1 MIFDHGKFEM
11 PDKALFIGNSLLLG
25 NGAFGMNA
33 TDSASDYHAVIQRKF
48 LKANPAY
55 TDTKLSGVDFE
66 SCENRAQ
73 QMDWLDNRLCPV
85 LSDDLDLV
93 VIQIGD
99 NVNTSRKREA
109 FEQGAKELIAT
120 IKAYAP
126 RACIVWIYGWY
137 VSNSVI
143 KSVKNA
149 CKQYAVTLVAIDGI
163 NKAGNRSSIGT
174 VITRVEPTSQSL
186 NYIHYTV
193 LSDNR
198 LQIDFNVSGKKYKA
212 IVQAESY
219 SDNTEA
225 KTLTWQG
232 YETITTDK
240 EIASHPGNNGFEQ
253 IAQRFFEVLNID

>member
-1 MIFDHGKFEM
+1 M
-11 PDKALFIGNSLLLG
+11 
-25 NGAFGMNA
+25 
-33 TDSASDYHAVIQRKF
+33 
-48 LKANPAY
+48 
-55 TDTKLSGVDFE
+55 
-66 SCENRAQ
+66 
-73 QMDWLDNRLCPV
+73 
-85 LSDDLDLV
+85 SDDLDLV

-126 RACIVWIYGWY
+126 RARIVWIYGWY

-186 NYIHYTV
+186 NYTCYTV

-198 LQIDFNVSGKKYKA
+198 LQIDFNVGGKKYKA
-212 IVQAESY
+212 IVQTEGY

-240 EIASHPGNNGFEQ
+240 DIASHPGNNGFEQ

>member
-1 MIFDHGKFEM
+1 M
-11 PDKALFIGNSLLLG
+11 
-25 NGAFGMNA
+25 
-33 TDSASDYHAVIQRKF
+33 
-48 LKANPAY
+48 
-55 TDTKLSGVDFE
+55 
-66 SCENRAQ
+66 
-73 QMDWLDNRLCPV
+73 

-99 NVNTSRKREA
+99 NVNTSSKREA

-174 VITRVEPTSQSL
+174 VITRVDPTSQSL
-186 NYIHYTV
+186 NYTHYTV

-212 IVQAESY
+212 IVQTESY

-240 EIASHPGNNGFEQ
+240 DIASHPGNDGFEQ

>member
-1 MIFDHGKFEM
+1 
-11 PDKALFIGNSLLLG
+11 
-25 NGAFGMNA
+25 MN
-33 TDSASDYHAVIQRKF
+33 
-48 LKANPAY
+48 
-55 TDTKLSGVDFE
+55 
-66 SCENRAQ
+66 
-73 QMDWLDNRLCPV
+73 WLDNRLCPV
-85 LSDDLDLV
+85 LRDDLDLV

-126 RACIVWIYGWY
+126 RARIVWIYGWY

-186 NYIHYTV
+186 NYTCYTV

-198 LQIDFNVSGKKYKA
+198 LQIDFNVGGKKYKA
-212 IVQAESY
+212 IVQTEGY

-240 EIASHPGNNGFEQ
+240 DIASHPGNNGFEQ